1 MGRPG
6 LVSATVV
13 TCFTQS
19 LHARVDRHRLGCAL
33 LTRHDDETEHRDVP
47 RREPSDLRCLRR
59 HRGDAPRRGQARLA
73 ARILLALALSGPPS
87 WAGAQDAPPAPGGPA
102 AAPRTLEILEFRA
115 EGASQLSE
123 PEVEAALRPFLGP
136 GRVLEDVEQARAALE
151 KAYSEKGFQSV
162 TVAIPPQ
169 TVREG
174 VVTLQVTEGRVG
186 RLRVVGARWFLPSD
200 VRRLAPSVAEG
211 TVPNFNE
218 IVRDI
223 YALNQQPE
231 RRVTPALR
239 AGAVPGTMDVD
250 LNVED
255 RLPLHGSLEL
265 NNRQSANTSKLRLN
279 GALRYD
285 NLWQAGHSLAF
296 SFQTAPRHPADGQVF
311 SIAYLARVPRVPWF
325 TLGLSGMLQ
334 DSDIS
339 TLGGIA
345 VQGKGRILGARAGF
359 LLPGSGAFSSTASV
373 GLDVKRFEEG
383 LRLGPDTLKTPVT
396 YWPVTAQYAAGWS
409 LESSQTQL
417 AVALVFGLR
426 PLGSSA
432 PEFDA
437 KRYQASGSFVLCRG
451 ELSRTQEV
459 VGGLQLFARLQGQ
472 FTGEPLLGSEQ
483 FMIGGAESVRGYLEG
498 EAAGDVG
505 PLATLEVRS
514 PSLAA
519 WLGRPAPDELRLLAF
534 FDTARAAVIH
544 PLPEVRS
551 ITLLRGTG
559 VGLRLRLLDGI
570 TGAADVGLPLL
581 ATGTTQ
587 RLHPRFHLRLAGAF

>member
-1 MGRPG
+1 
-6 LVSATVV
+6 
-13 TCFTQS
+13 
-19 LHARVDRHRLGCAL
+19 
-33 LTRHDDETEHRDVP
+33 VP
-47 RREPSDLRCLRR
+47 RREPSELRCLRR
-59 HRGDAPRRGQARLA
+59 HPGDPSGGGQARLA
-73 ARILLALALSGPPS
+73 AGVLLALALVGPPR
-87 WAGAQDAPPAPGGPA
+87 WAGAQEAPPSPVGPVA
-102 AAPRTLEILEFRA
+102 AAATPRTLEILEYRA
-115 EGASQLSE
+115 EGATQLSE
-123 PEVEAALRPFLGP
+123 PEVEATLLPFLGP
-136 GRVLEDVEQARAALE
+136 GRVLEDVERARAALE
-151 KAYSEKGFQSV
+151 KAYSDKGFQSV

-169 TVREG
+169 TVRDG
-174 VVTLQVTEGRVG
+174 VVTLQVREGRVG
-186 RLRVVGARWFLPSD
+186 RLRVVGARWFLPSE

-211 TVPNFNE
+211 TVPNFND

-223 YALNQQPE
+223 YALNQQLD

-239 AGAVPGTMDVD
+239 AGAIPGTVDVD

-255 RLPLHGSLEL
+255 RLPLHGSIEL
-265 NNRQSANTSKLRLN
+265 NNRQSANTSRFRLN
-279 GALRYD
+279 GAIRYD
-285 NLWQAGHSLAF
+285 NLWQAGHSLVF
-296 SFQTAPRHPADGQVF
+296 SFQTAPSHPADGQVF
-311 SIAYLARVPRVPWF
+311 SGAYVARLPRVPWF
-325 TLGLSGMLQ
+325 TLSLNGLIQ

-359 LLPGSGAFSSTASV
+359 LLPGGGAFSSTASV

-409 LESSQTQL
+409 FETSQTQL

-426 PLGSSA
+426 PLGSDA
-432 PEFDA
+432 AEIDA

-451 ELSRTQEV
+451 ELSRIQEV
-459 VGGLQLFARLQGQ
+459 AAGLQLFARFQGQ

-483 FMIGGAESVRGYLEG
+483 FMIGGAESVRGYLEA

-519 WLGRPAPDELRLLAF
+519 WLGRPAPDELRFLVF
-534 FDTARAAVIH
+534 FDTARAALIH

-551 ITLLRGTG
+551 VTLLRGTG
-559 VGLRLRLLDGI
+559 VGFRLRLLDGI

-581 ATGTTQ
+581 STGTTHQ
-587 RLHPRFHLRLAGAF
+587 YHPRFHLRLAGAF